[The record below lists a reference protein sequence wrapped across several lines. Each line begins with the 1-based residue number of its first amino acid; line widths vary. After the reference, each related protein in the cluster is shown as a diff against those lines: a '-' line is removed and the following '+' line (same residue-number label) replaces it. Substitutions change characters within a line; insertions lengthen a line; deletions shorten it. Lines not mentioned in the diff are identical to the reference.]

1 MRLALITLAFL
12 ATVSFGWAQKPGER
26 AHGPKEVERIDQE
39 EGRKIIEEFR
49 NQRLRGDYVF
59 EFKLVHRPRR
69 AEDVV
74 YEGLMWGSWNE
85 KGPINRVSVW
95 PEGKRETETRHL
107 IVQGGANP
115 EVWTLRDDKVVK
127 LTKEQQGEPF
137 FPEMVYT
144 PYDVVM
150 PFAYWDL
157 FEYTDSK
164 RMRGRPAHLFVLY
177 APADVAERMPE
188 LAAVELALD
197 ASFNAP
203 LTAKML
209 DVDGEP
215 LRTLDV
221 GGFKEIDDQYIVKE
235 IDLIDE
241 RARDKT
247 RFRVTAAA
255 LNLLLPREL
264 FEPESLKKG
273 HPDISQLMF
282 EPV

>member
-1 MRLALITLAFL
+1 MRLALITLALL
-12 ATVSFGWAQKPGER
+12 ALIPFSHAQKPGER
-26 AHGPKEVERIDQE
+26 SHGPKEVETIDQE

-49 NQRLRGDYVF
+49 HQRLRGDYIF
-59 EFKLVHRPRR
+59 QFDLVHRPRR
-69 AEDVV
+69 APEVV
-74 YEGLMWGSWNE
+74 YEGLMWGTWNE
-85 KGPINRVSVW
+85 QGPLNRVSVW
-95 PEGKRETETRHL
+95 PKGKRDTDSREL
-107 IVQGGANP
+107 IVQGGEDP
-115 EVWTLRDDKVVK
+115 QVWILRDDKAEK
-127 LTKEQQGEPF
+127 LTREEQGAPF

-150 PFAYWDL
+150 PFAYWDI
-157 FEYTDSK
+157 FEYTESK

-209 DVDGEP
+209 DTDGKP

-221 GGFKEIDDQYIVKE
+221 GGFKEINDQYIVKE

-247 RFRVTAAA
+247 RFRVTGAA
-255 LNLLLPREL
+255 LNLNLPKAIFRPENLKLGQPDLSGYL
-264 FEPESLKKG
+264 FEP
-273 HPDISQLMF
+273 
-282 EPV
+282 V

>member
-1 MRLALITLAFL
+1 MALIFCAPLAW
-12 ATVSFGWAQKPGER
+12 SERPGER
-26 AHGPKEVERIDQE
+26 AHGPAKVEGIDQE
-39 EGRKIIEEFR
+39 EGRRIMEEFR
-49 NQRLRGDYVF
+49 HQRLRGDFVF
-59 EFKLVHRPRR
+59 LFDLVHRPRR
-69 AEDVV
+69 DKDVV
-74 YEGLMWGSWNE
+74 YQGIMWGTWNSE
-85 KGPINRVSVW
+85 GSLSRVSVW
-95 PEGKRETETRHL
+95 PKGKRETNTREL
-107 IVQGGANP
+107 IVQGGPEP
-115 EVWTLRDDKVVK
+115 EVWMLRDGKVVE
-127 LTKEQQGEPF
+127 LTKEEQGEPF

-164 RMRGRPAHLFVLY
+164 RLARGRPVHMFMLY
-177 APADVAERMPE
+177 APADVAQRIPE

-209 DVDGEP
+209 DIDSKP

-241 RARDKT
+241 RSGDKT
-247 RFRVTAAA
+247 RFRVTGAAV
-255 LNLLLPREL
+255 NLDLSPQIFKPEEL
-264 FEPESLKKG
+264 KQGE
-273 HPDISQLMF
+273 PDITKIIF